1 MKSMHLYGH
10 TQESYIRRNLP
21 PAQLASIDTHVS
33 NCLFCA
39 HTLADEAALSTS
51 WERRGWLGR
60 LVQVETPAAGDAVE
74 EQDER
79 AAA

>member
-1 MKSMHLYGH
+1 MHLYGH
-10 TQESYIRRNLP
+10 THESYFNRDLS

-39 HTLADEAALSTS
+39 HALAEQAAVSTA

-60 LVQVETPAAGDAVE
+60 LVQIETPAAIGAVE
-74 EQDER
+74 ETDER

>member
-1 MKSMHLYGH
+1 MHLYGH
-10 TQESYIRRNLP
+10 LHKSYITRELP
-21 PAQLASIDTHVS
+21 PAQLASIDTHVT

-39 HTLADEAALSTS
+39 HALADEAALSTG

-60 LVQVETPAAGDAVE
+60 LVQVETPAAIDAVE
-74 EQDER
+74 EADER

>member
-1 MKSMHLYGH
+1 MRSMHLYGH
-10 TQESYIRRNLP
+10 THESYIKGDLP

-39 HTLADEAALSTS
+39 HALAEEAAVSTG

-60 LVQVETPAAGDAVE
+60 LVQVETPAAIDAVA

>member
-1 MKSMHLYGH
+1 MHLYGH
-10 TQESYIRRNLP
+10 THESYINRDLP
-21 PAQLASIDTHVS
+21 PAQLASIDRHVS

-39 HTLADEAALSTS
+39 HALAEQAVVSTG

-60 LVQVETPAAGDAVE
+60 LVQIETPAAIDAVE
-74 EQDER
+74 ETDER

>member
-1 MKSMHLYGH
+1 MHLYGH
-10 TQESYIRRNLP
+10 THESYINRDLP
-21 PAQLASIDTHVS
+21 PAQLAAIDMHVS

-39 HTLADEAALSTS
+39 HALAEQAAVSTA

-60 LVQVETPAAGDAVE
+60 LVQIETPAAIEAVE
-74 EQDER
+74 ETDER